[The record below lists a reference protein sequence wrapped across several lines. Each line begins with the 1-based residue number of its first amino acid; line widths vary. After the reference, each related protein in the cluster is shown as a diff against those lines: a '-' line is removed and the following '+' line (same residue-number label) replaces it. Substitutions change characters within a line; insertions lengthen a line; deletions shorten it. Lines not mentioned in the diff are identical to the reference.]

1 MKLISWNVNGL
12 RAISRKGFW
21 PWLETE
27 LPDILCLQETKA
39 HPGQLEPE
47 LAEPAGYAADYA
59 VAKKKGYSGVATWTR
74 AASRSGLFS
83 KPIVNTRFPELTSS
97 AERGIGISRFDN
109 EGRVLTR
116 EYSGFTLVNAY
127 FPNSQRELG
136 RLDYKLDF
144 CESMLGHC
152 NRLRRKRERVI
163 VCGDFNTAHHE
174 IDLARAKE
182 NRKNSGFLPEERAC
196 LDRFV
201 ERGYVDAFRHFHPED
216 GQYTWWSYLFDARAN
231 NVGWRIDYFFVS
243 DDLVEDLQD
252 CYHLPDVGGS
262 DHCPVVLRL
271 KPSSA
276 SAS

>member
-21 PWLETE
+21 PWLEAE

-59 VAKKKGYSGVATWTR
+59 VAEKKGYSGVATWTR
-74 AASRSGLFS
+74 AANRSGLFS
-83 KPIVNTRFPELTSS
+83 ELIANTRFPELTST
-97 AERGIGISRFDN
+97 AKRGIGIARFDN

-144 CESMLGHC
+144 YESMLGYC
-152 NRLRRKRERVI
+152 NRLRRKGKRVI

-271 KPSSA
+271 KPSPA